1 MLTAAEALARY
12 AQHLRHQRLCQPGQH
27 AVRLRR
33 APRSR
38 ERLDKA
44 SQTDWATRFGRPDDL
59 DWGVTQ
65 QAELAYHSGQWEE
78 AQRALDRIDTLT
90 LPTDSAVRGT
100 RGNMRLARGATN
112 DARTD
117 AAAVIDYATQTSNDE
132 ILLRQSGASTHAAT
146 PPKGTKHR
154 PSPNANDSL
163 NCGTRPAGSHH
174 ARSISARSLR
184 RSRPPIATP
193 RSKPQPNSCRKH
205 AAGENHSSRIATEH
219 YGGAATLY
227 EQIGSQPLAA
237 DAHLLAAQQATD
249 EGRTAD
255 AHQHA
260 EVVLGFAKRTGAS
273 LYERRARSVRQGDGV
288 ASCPPSVVGRR
299 LRRRIAER
307 LFRP

>member
-1 MLTAAEALARY
+1 MLFGFGSSRSRGGLKSQSTT
-12 AQHLRHQRLCQPGQH
+12 G
-27 AVRLRR
+27 RR
-33 APRSR
+33 ASDAPTTSTG
-38 ERLDKA
+38 A
-44 SQTDWATRFGRPDDL
+44 SPSKPSWPTTQANGRR
-59 DWGVTQ
+59 
-65 QAELAYHSGQWEE
+65 

-132 ILLRQSGASTHAAT
+132 ILLGSLALNARCHAAEGHETQAIAECERFLELWHTAGGLPSRAVNLGEIT
-146 PPKGTKHR
+146 PTLATTNR
-154 PSPNANDSL
+154 
-163 NCGTRPAGSHH
+163 H
-174 ARSISARSLR
+174 AEIQTAAQLL
-184 RSRPPIATP
+184 
-193 RSKPQPNSCRKH
+193 PQACRWREPLL
-205 AAGENHSSRIATEH
+205 AIATEH

-273 LYERRARSVRQGDGV
+273 LYERRAGAFVK
-288 ASCPPSVVGRR
+288 AT
-299 LRRRIAER
+299 A
-307 LFRP
+307 